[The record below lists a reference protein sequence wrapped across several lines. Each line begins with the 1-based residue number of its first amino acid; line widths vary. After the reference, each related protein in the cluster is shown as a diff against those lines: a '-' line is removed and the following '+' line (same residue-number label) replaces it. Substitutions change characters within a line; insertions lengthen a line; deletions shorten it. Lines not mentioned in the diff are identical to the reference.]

1 MHLLNWLL
9 LLSWLIEPTNAYD
22 MDNHIIGTP
31 QVQCAENN
39 IALDIIT
46 KKPFEGNIYVK
57 GRAKDSQCRQ
67 SYSTNSTK
75 SYALA
80 LGKCGMQRLRTTNP
94 RGVNFALTI
103 VVSFHKS
110 GFITK
115 NDRAFSIRCF
125 YQEPEEVVTNSIEVS
140 AIPTMELSDS
150 MGIPTCNYEVRGS
163 LNGPILNFVNVGES
177 VYHIWSCSPTSAMG
191 MLVKK
196 CFVTDGDGEQH
207 LVIDENGCTSDS
219 SLLDDIVYDKDLMR
233 AHAMSQAFKYADSN
247 QLYFT
252 CQIRLCQKQMGM
264 CDGVTPPK
272 CGRTADAEEND
283 EKDELWNDKA
293 VASLLD
299 DSPENVTSL
308 NNRDRRA
315 LMNTPTPMEL
325 DLASE
330 MLFVIDQ
337 DERRQ
342 LDVGRLCVSKSYL
355 PLIPIG
361 FFIGFSFATIFAI
374 SCYKT
379 YFMPKKQLLFY

>member
-1 MHLLNWLL
+1 MHLLNWLF

-163 LNGPILNFVNVGES
+163 LNGPILNFVNENQCITFGAVRQQAQWE
-177 VYHIWSCSPTSAMG
+177 C
-191 MLVKK
+191 

-219 SLLDDIVYDKDLMR
+219 SLLDDIVYDKNLMR

-272 CGRTADAEEND
+272 CERTAEAEEIN

-293 VASLLD
+293 VASILD
-299 DSPENVTSL
+299 DAPENVTSL
-308 NNRDRRA
+308 KNRDRRA
-315 LMNTPTPMEL
+315 LTHNPTPMEL

-361 FFIGFSFATIFAI
+361 FFIGFSFAIIFAV

>member
-1 MHLLNWLL
+1 MHLLNWLF

-80 LGKCGMQRLRTTNP
+80 LGKCGMQRLRT
-94 RGVNFALTI
+94 ALSLF
-103 VVSFHKS
+103 VVSIRNLKKS
-110 GFITK
+110 LLFGDLAQYQLWSCQIQWAYQRVTTK
-115 NDRAFSIRCF
+115 YEEGNSKFPTKSNHSI
-125 YQEPEEVVTNSIEVS
+125 
-140 AIPTMELSDS
+140 
-150 MGIPTCNYEVRGS
+150 S

-191 MLVKK
+191 I
-196 CFVTDGDGEQH
+196 FVTDGDGEQH

-219 SLLDDIVYDKDLMR
+219 SLLDDIVYDKNLFTGDL
-233 AHAMSQAFKYADSN
+233 AFKYADSN

-272 CGRTADAEEND
+272 CERTAEAEEIN

-293 VASLLD
+293 VASILD
-299 DSPENVTSL
+299 DAPENVTSL
-308 NNRDRRA
+308 KNRDRRA
-315 LMNTPTPMEL
+315 LTHNPTPMEL

-361 FFIGFSFATIFAI
+361 FFIGFSFAIIFAV